1 MSDSSEANM
10 NVNYTIKGKKPM
22 PVLCNEC
29 SLVNMKIPSDDNK
42 CCYCGEVMYEDEPIA
57 SEVGFV

>member
-1 MSDSSEANM
+1 M

-29 SLVNMKIPSDDNK
+29 GLVTIKIPSDDNK
-42 CCYCGEVMYEDEPIA
+42 CCYCGEVIYEDEPIA
-57 SEVGFV
+57 SEVGFI